1 MNSDTIHIFGKA
13 SAFKGAAKMIKAQKN
28 LNNWHCV
35 LFSAIFIY
43 ILSNEY
49 QIAKLKCE
57 LNNLKCS
64 EE

>member
-1 MNSDTIHIFGKA
+1 MIYIYGKA
-13 SAFKGAAKMIKAQKN
+13 SAFKNAAKMLKTQKS
-28 LNNWHCV
+28 LNNWYFAFLCAV
-35 LFSAIFIY
+35 FIY

-49 QIAKLKCE
+49 QMSKLKCE